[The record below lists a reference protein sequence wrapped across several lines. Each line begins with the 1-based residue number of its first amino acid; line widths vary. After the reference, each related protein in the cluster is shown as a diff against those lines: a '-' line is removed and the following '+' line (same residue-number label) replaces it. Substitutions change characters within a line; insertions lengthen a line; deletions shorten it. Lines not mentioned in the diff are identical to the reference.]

1 MVYGIIT
8 DAILNLRLA
17 LIYKRSD
24 LFKPQLHHLSCI
36 IYVKEHSS
44 KGSHWELRMGPC
56 DNLLNVCRS
65 EANMSLSFRRR
76 DFSMQTFICPACS
89 LVFVPRFWAS
99 DGCSHSPFAPAVQ
112 WAAPTDYWP
121 VCAGS
126 APQRAGAAVY
136 CQPGTLG
143 TATHTI
149 YSTLIHT
156 LIQIH
161 THNLTHT
168 PKHTRTQW
176 C

>member
-1 MVYGIIT
+1 
-8 DAILNLRLA
+8 
-17 LIYKRSD
+17 
-24 LFKPQLHHLSCI
+24 
-36 IYVKEHSS
+36 
-44 KGSHWELRMGPC
+44 
-56 DNLLNVCRS
+56 
-65 EANMSLSFRRR
+65 
-76 DFSMQTFICPACS
+76 MQTFICPACS

-126 APQRAGAAVY
+126 APQRAGTAVY

-149 YSTLIHT
+149 YITLIHT

-161 THNLTHT
+161 TQNLTHT
-168 PKHTRTQW
+168 PKHTRTQSGANPKSCGLW
-176 C
+176 LPLHNTACCPPFLVKGT